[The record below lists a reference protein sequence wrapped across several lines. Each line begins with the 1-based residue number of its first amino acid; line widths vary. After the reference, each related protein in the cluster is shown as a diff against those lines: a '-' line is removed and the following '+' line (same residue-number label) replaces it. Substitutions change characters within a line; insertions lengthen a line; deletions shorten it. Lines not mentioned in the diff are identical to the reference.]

1 MLGRFAGLQAEGF
14 CIEWSPYFLL
24 IIHFE
29 EAVKIYPQNNVEA
42 LTNFFVIV

>member
-1 MLGRFAGLQAEGF
+1 MLGHFAGLQAEGF
-14 CIEWSPYFLL
+14 CTAWSPYFLW

-42 LTNFFVIV
+42 LTNFFIIV